1 MFENEVKIIGWNMY
15 VPIIITV
22 TILSVAIPK
31 VLPKLG
37 QQVLKMSCISIS
49 ITQIHVHTYIW
60 QAYVKRFFSSRENT
74 KLDIIVAA
82 FRGTYSLEDGW
93 MCKGLTT
100 C

>member
-1 MFENEVKIIGWNMY
+1 MY
-15 VPIIITV
+15 VPIIITI

-49 ITQIHVHTYIW
+49 ITQIHVHTDTYG
-60 QAYVKRFFSSRENT
+60 KPMLRDFFSSRENT

-100 C
+100 R